1 LLALF
6 AVEFFGLTA
15 MRFGDIGHFLG
26 CKLRAFRRSRRGNVA
41 IIFGLSLVPLCVAAG
56 AGLDL
61 SRAMIVRARM
71 VQALDAAGLA
81 VGSDTG
87 DTQQNL
93 QTLAQKY
100 FNANYTTDSSFGTPA
115 PVSVTIANQSVT
127 LGTNISMPTVLV
139 RVADIIGCTK
149 CDNISVT
156 ASSEVVWGQTKLW
169 VSLVLDNTGS
179 MTQTDSTG
187 TSKISALKSA
197 THQLLTILQNAAAH
211 PGDVKVSIIPFSK
224 DVNLGTGY
232 AGVTWID
239 WTDWA
244 AAPPNSTPAVTK
256 GPGDTCPYGTT
267 TSPYGYGCT
276 TGPTNGA
283 SSSSTILS
291 TCTING
297 TSRTGCICPGV
308 DDGGYY
314 NGSQHSGFN
323 GGHNGHYYNGC
334 YDSVYNGTKTTVSSG
349 SNATCNGYV
358 NCSCTGSFSSK
369 VCKANNYSHTWYANA
384 HSTWT
389 GCIMDRTQSYDIQN
403 TTPTGTSTD
412 FPAENAQSCP
422 PGHLGTLSYDWT
434 SLSSQVDAMTAQGST
449 NQTVGLAWGWQ
460 ALTDGNPLNAGTL
473 PGDTHEIIILLS
485 DGFNTQDRWYGNGID
500 QSTGTNSVDDRMNRI
515 CTNVHSANITVY
527 TVFVDL
533 AGTQGSS
540 TVLQNCASDSSKYFD
555 LTTSGSII
563 TTFNQIATQITQ
575 LRVAQ

>member
-1 LLALF
+1 
-6 AVEFFGLTA
+6 
-15 MRFGDIGHFLG
+15 M
-26 CKLRAFRRSRRGNVA
+26 LRAFVRSRRGNVA
-41 IIFGLSLVPLCVAAG
+41 IIFGLSLVPLCIAAG

-61 SRAMIVRARM
+61 ARAMIVRARL

-87 DTQQNL
+87 DSQSNL
-93 QTLAQKY
+93 QTLAQRY

-115 PVSVTIANQSVT
+115 PVSVTIANQAVT
-127 LGTNISMPTVLV
+127 LQTTVAMPTVLV
-139 RVADIIGCTK
+139 RVANIIGCRT
-149 CDNISVT
+149 CDSINVGAT
-156 ASSEVVWGQTKLW
+156 SEVVWGQTKLW

-197 THQLLTILQNAAAH
+197 THQLLTTLQNAASH
-211 PGDVKVSIIPFSK
+211 PGDVQVAIVPFSK

-232 AGVTWID
+232 GSASWID
-239 WTDWA
+239 WTDWNS
-244 AAPPNSTPAVTK
+244 APPNSTPVTTK

-308 DDGGYY
+308 DNGGYY
-314 NGSQHSGFN
+314 SGSQHSGFN
-323 GGHNGHYYNGC
+323 GGHTGHYYNGC
-334 YDSVYNGTKTTVSSG
+334 YDSVATGSKTTVSSG
-349 SNATCNGYV
+349 SSATCTGYV
-358 NCSCTGSFSSK
+358 NCSCTGTFGSK
-369 VCKANNYSHTWYANA
+369 VCKANNYSHTWRANA
-384 HSTWT
+384 QSTWA
-389 GCIMDRTQSYDIQN
+389 GCIMDRNQSYDIQN
-403 TTPTGTSTD
+403 TTPTGTTND

-422 PGHLGTLSYDWT
+422 PGHLGTLGYNWN
-434 SLSSQVDAMTAQGST
+434 SLGSQVDAMTAQGST
-449 NQTVGLAWGWQ
+449 NQTIGLAWGWQ

-473 PGDTHEIIILLS
+473 PADTQQVIILLS
-485 DGFNTQDRWYGNGID
+485 DGFNTQDRWYGNGSD
-500 QSTGTNSVDDRMNRI
+500 QSTGTNSVDDRMNQI
-515 CTNVHSANITVY
+515 CTHVHSANITVY

-540 TVLQNCASDSSKYFD
+540 SVLQNCASDSSKYFD
-555 LTTSGSII
+555 LTTSSSIV
-563 TTFNQIATQITQ
+563 TTFNQIATEITQ